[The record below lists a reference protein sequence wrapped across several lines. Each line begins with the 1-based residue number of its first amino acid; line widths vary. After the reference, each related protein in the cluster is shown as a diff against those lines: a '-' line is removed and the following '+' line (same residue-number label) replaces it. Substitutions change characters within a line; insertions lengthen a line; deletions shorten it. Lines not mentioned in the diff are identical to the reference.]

1 MSVLALLRGR
11 VYTYRSFFKPI
22 NFLPLRGRRWQR
34 NSPLQTHT
42 SPESRDGTPARIN
55 TDYNDDRRFP
65 VKFWQQKYGLEGEG
79 WEAAH
84 SDQIRQEIWS
94 EPPDL
99 FWSCY
104 LLSPLPNIFTLI
116 T

>member
-1 MSVLALLRGR
+1 MKS
-11 VYTYRSFFKPI
+11 
-22 NFLPLRGRRWQR
+22 
-34 NSPLQTHT
+34 
-42 SPESRDGTPARIN
+42 
-55 TDYNDDRRFP
+55 
-65 VKFWQQKYGLEGEG
+65 WQQNYGLEGEG

-99 FWSCY
+99 FLSCY